1 MGKSSTE
8 RSRERRARIYKNR
21 KLHEQLKEDRMR
33 KNSANRKAA
42 KEKLNNENERVL
54 HRIKQKESKR
64 KYRAKKKTLNK
75 LKNEVSFSTPEK
87 QVIKNKIATEVP
99 RK

>member
-42 KEKLNNENERVL
+42 KE
-54 HRIKQKESKR
+54 
-64 KYRAKKKTLNK
+64 
-75 LKNEVSFSTPEK
+75 
-87 QVIKNKIATEVP
+87 
-99 RK
+99 

>member
-21 KLHEQLKEDRMR
+21 KLHEQLKEEDRMR

-42 KEKLNNENERVL
+42 KERLTNENERVL
-54 HRIKQKESKR
+54 NRISKGSLRGNTMPKR
-64 KYRAKKKTLNK
+64 KHLMN
-75 LKNEVSFSTPEK
+75 
-87 QVIKNKIATEVP
+87 
-99 RK
+99 

>member
-42 KEKLNNENERVL
+42 KERLNNENQRVL
-54 HRIKQKESKR
+54 HRIKQRESKEIPSQ
-64 KYRAKKKTLNK
+64 KENT
-75 LKNEVSFSTPEK
+75 
-87 QVIKNKIATEVP
+87 
-99 RK
+99 